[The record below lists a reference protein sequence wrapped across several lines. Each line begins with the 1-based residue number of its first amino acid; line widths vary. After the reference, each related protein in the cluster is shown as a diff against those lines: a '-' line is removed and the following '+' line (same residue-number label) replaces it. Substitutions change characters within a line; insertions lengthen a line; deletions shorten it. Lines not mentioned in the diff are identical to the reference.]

1 MKNLSVKSIFNYD
14 IPALCSIIEFSSD
27 YSSEVVICS
36 KIILDEKGFNSPKIE
51 QKFSSF
57 KIKNNITENE
67 IKVFAENLWKNYS
80 ELNTGKA
87 TLATKQMS
95 TEGKDNEDILWESQ
109 SKNLLKETGFN
120 YIEEAGEMLKL
131 IGSMTLCS
139 IILAV
144 FSFFFIS
151 HIPPKNVSTFSIIIS
166 IIQFIFVLVAIR
178 GFFGAGNAL
187 IKYSKS
193 KNKKE

>member
-1 MKNLSVKSIFNYD
+1 MRNLSVKSIFNYD

-67 IKVFAENLWKNYS
+67 IKVFTENLWKNYS

-131 IGSMTLCS
+131 IGSMTLCG

-144 FSFFFIS
+144 FSFFFIG
-151 HIPPKNVSTFSIIIS
+151 HIPPKDVSTFSIIIS